1 MITQIFGVLIEK
13 NPPFIVVDVNGIGY
27 EISVPMS
34 SYYLLPE
41 INQKIKLLT
50 HFIVKEDG
58 HFLYGFVSEEER
70 YIFRLLLKVS
80 GIGAKIA
87 IAILSGLSV
96 KEIAATVELNES
108 IKFQKIPGIGKK
120 TAERLVLEL
129 KDKIKLN
136 NINNI
141 NNINNMKK
149 VAETINKI
157 NDENNIENLHQ
168 ESEKNTEANQNNYA
182 NIENLLILKE
192 EIIAALLA
200 LGYSS
205 KECDFAVKNLSENIQ
220 SIHNVGDGIRFA
232 LKQLVKF

>member
-41 INQKIKLLT
+41 INNKIKLLT

-136 NINNI
+136 NINN
-141 NNINNMKK
+141 MKK

-232 LKQLVKF
+232 LKQLAKF

>member
-136 NINNI
+136 NINN
-141 NNINNMKK
+141 KK

-232 LKQLVKF
+232 LKQLAKF

>member
-136 NINNI
+136 NLKNLNNL
-141 NNINNMKK
+141 KK
-149 VAETINKI
+149 VAETTDKI
-157 NDENNIENLHQ
+157 NDENNTENLQQ
-168 ESEKNTEANQNNYA
+168 ENIKSPEVNQNNYA

-232 LKQLVKF
+232 LKQLAKF

>member
-70 YIFRLLLKVS
+70 YIFRLLLKIS

-96 KEIAATVELNES
+96 KEIAAAVELNES

-136 NINNI
+136 NLKNLNNL
-141 NNINNMKK
+141 KK
-149 VAETINKI
+149 VAETTDKI
-157 NDENNIENLHQ
+157 NDENNTENLHQ

-182 NIENLLILKE
+182 NIENILILKE

-232 LKQLVKF
+232 LKQLAKF

>member
-136 NINNI
+136 NINN
-141 NNINNMKK
+141 MKK
-149 VAETINKI
+149 AAETINKI

-232 LKQLVKF
+232 LKQLAKF

>member
-136 NINNI
+136 NINN
-141 NNINNMKK
+141 MKK

-232 LKQLVKF
+232 LKQLAKF

>member
-1 MITQIFGVLIEK
+1 MITQIFGFLIEK

-41 INQKIKLLT
+41 INNKIKLLT

-58 HFLYGFVSEEER
+58 HFLYGFISEEER

-96 KEIAATVELNES
+96 KEIAAAVELNES

-136 NINNI
+136 NINNL
-141 NNINNMKK
+141 KK
-149 VAETINKI
+149 VAETTDKI
-157 NDENNIENLHQ
+157 NDENNTENLQQ
-168 ESEKNTEANQNNYA
+168 ENIKNPEVNQNNYA

-205 KECDFAVKNLSENIQ
+205 KESDFAVKNLSENIQ
-220 SIHNVGDGIRFA
+220 YIHNVGDGIRFA
-232 LKQLVKF
+232 LKQLAKF

>member
-136 NINNI
+136 N
-141 NNINNMKK
+141 MKK

-232 LKQLVKF
+232 LKQLAKF

>member
-136 NINNI
+136 N
-141 NNINNMKK
+141 MKK

-157 NDENNIENLHQ
+157 NDENSIENLHQ

-205 KECDFAVKNLSENIQ
+205 KESDFAVKNLSENIQ

-232 LKQLVKF
+232 LKQLAKF

>member
-41 INQKIKLLT
+41 INNKIKLLT

-58 HFLYGFVSEEER
+58 HFLYGFISEEER

-96 KEIAATVELNES
+96 KEIVSAVELNES

-136 NINNI
+136 NLNNL
-141 NNINNMKK
+141 KK
-149 VAETINKI
+149 VAETTNKI
-157 NDENNIENLHQ
+157 NDENNTENLQQ
-168 ESEKNTEANQNNYA
+168 ENIKNPEVNQNNYA

-205 KECDFAVKNLSENIQ
+205 KESDFAVKNLSENIQ

-232 LKQLVKF
+232 LKQLAKF

>member
-141 NNINNMKK
+141 NNMKK

-168 ESEKNTEANQNNYA
+168 ESEKNTEANQYNFS
-182 NIENLLILKE
+182 NI
-192 EIIAALLA
+192 
-200 LGYSS
+200 
-205 KECDFAVKNLSENIQ
+205 
-220 SIHNVGDGIRFA
+220 
-232 LKQLVKF
+232 

>member
-96 KEIAATVELNES
+96 KEIAAAVELNES

-136 NINNI
+136 NLKNLNNL
-141 NNINNMKK
+141 KK
-149 VAETINKI
+149 VAETTDKI
-157 NDENNIENLHQ
+157 NDENNTENLQQ
-168 ESEKNTEANQNNYA
+168 ENIKSPEVNQNNYA

-205 KECDFAVKNLSENIQ
+205 KESDFAVKNLSENIQ
-220 SIHNVGDGIRFA
+220 FIHNVGDGIRFA
-232 LKQLVKF
+232 LKQLAKF

>member
-136 NINNI
+136 N
-141 NNINNMKK
+141 MKK
-149 VAETINKI
+149 VAETINRI

-168 ESEKNTEANQNNYA
+168 ESEKNTEVNQNNYA

-232 LKQLVKF
+232 LKQLAKF

>member
-136 NINNI
+136 N
-141 NNINNMKK
+141 MKK
-149 VAETINKI
+149 VAETINRI

-232 LKQLVKF
+232 LKQLAKF

>member
-87 IAILSGLSV
+87 IAIL
-96 KEIAATVELNES
+96 I
-108 IKFQKIPGIGKK
+108 IKQVMEVINPKYSFYDIHHAFKRISNND
-120 TAERLVLEL
+120 
-129 KDKIKLN
+129 DKLAQALGFKSCKAIDSL
-136 NINNI
+136 I
-141 NNINNMKK
+141 
-149 VAETINKI
+149 
-157 NDENNIENLHQ
+157 
-168 ESEKNTEANQNNYA
+168 SEKN
-182 NIENLLILKE
+182 
-192 EIIAALLA
+192 
-200 LGYSS
+200 S
-205 KECDFAVKNLSENIQ
+205 DD
-220 SIHNVGDGIRFA
+220 IH
-232 LKQLVKF
+232 L

>member
-136 NINNI
+136 NLKNLNNL
-141 NNINNMKK
+141 KK
-149 VAETINKI
+149 VAETTDKI

-205 KECDFAVKNLSENIQ
+205 KESDFAVKNLSENIQ
-220 SIHNVGDGIRFA
+220 FIHNVGDGIRFA
-232 LKQLVKF
+232 LKQLAKF

>member
-41 INQKIKLLT
+41 INNKIKLLT

-58 HFLYGFVSEEER
+58 HFLYGFISEEER

-96 KEIAATVELNES
+96 KEIVAAVELNES

-136 NINNI
+136 NINNL
-141 NNINNMKK
+141 KK
-149 VAETINKI
+149 VAETTDKI
-157 NDENNIENLHQ
+157 NDENNTENLQQ
-168 ESEKNTEANQNNYA
+168 ENIKNPEVNQNNYA

-205 KECDFAVKNLSENIQ
+205 KESGFAVKNLSENIQ
-220 SIHNVGDGIRFA
+220 YIHNVGDGIRFA
-232 LKQLVKF
+232 LKQLAKF

>member
-41 INQKIKLLT
+41 INNKIKLLT

-136 NINNI
+136 NINN
-141 NNINNMKK
+141 MKK

-157 NDENNIENLHQ
+157 NDKNNIENLHQ

-232 LKQLVKF
+232 LKQLAKF

>member
-136 NINNI
+136 NINN
-141 NNINNMKK
+141 MKK

-157 NDENNIENLHQ
+157 NDENSIENLHQ

-232 LKQLVKF
+232 LKQLAKF

>member
-141 NNINNMKK
+141 NNMKK

-157 NDENNIENLHQ
+157 NDENNTENLQQ
-168 ESEKNTEANQNNYA
+168 ENIKSPEVNQNNYA

-232 LKQLVKF
+232 LKQLAKF